1 MTKENILSKVK
12 KLLAV
17 AEGSN
22 FEQESQNAMLKAQ
35 EFMLK
40 YNLTMEDIEIKED
53 KKEVTDETAMQTSRM
68 PWYWKNLMMVIGENF
83 RCQPYT
89 SKGRISRAC
98 FIGLKEDVK
107 LVKEVFTYAIN
118 TVETCAK
125 NYTAKYKRPGLN
137 TTGIKNDYITGFIN
151 GLRDKFKEQVESKGF
166 ALMLVKDDA
175 VIERIEKKGLRK
187 GQGSTHR
194 VNRDQEARQ
203 AGYQQGRN
211 FNNPSR
217 MINDY

>member
-1 MTKENILSKVK
+1 MTKEDILSKVK

-22 FEQESQNAMLKAQ
+22 YEQEAQNAMLKAQ

-40 YNLTMEDIEIKED
+40 HNLTIEDIEFKED

-83 RCQPYT
+83 RCQPYI

-107 LVKEVFTYAIN
+107 LVKEVFNYAVN
-118 TVETCAK
+118 TVEKCAK
-125 NYTAKYKRPGLN
+125 NYTEKYKRPGFN
-137 TTGIKNDYITGFIN
+137 ISGVKNDYIQGFII

-175 VIERIEKKGLRK
+175 VIQAIENKKLRK
-187 GQGSTHR
+187 GQSSRITR
-194 VNRDQEARQ
+194 NYNDDAKQ